1 MLLGSLSDCA
11 RVQEERLPCKVCMAL
26 TFLTRSP
33 NDGCLSACYHR
44 LHIFSAAA
52 SEAVTRGHPASL
64 ATHAGLIENRHH
76 NNGRTYILVP
86 RTQQACVISDL
97 ALARDYID

>member
-1 MLLGSLSDCA
+1 MDGGAVGAQEIESFLEKECA
-11 RVQEERLPCKVCMAL
+11 AGKLERLCPGPGGASSCKVCMAL

-52 SEAVTRGHPASL
+52 SR
-64 ATHAGLIENRHH
+64 
-76 NNGRTYILVP
+76 
-86 RTQQACVISDL
+86 
-97 ALARDYID
+97 